1 MARIATIN
9 SEIKETMWRYGK
21 YVVRY
26 SGPSVQAT
34 DSCKKISSFGDI
46 LCFSYT
52 MEIMRETDDEY
63 ELISRS
69 LIANGGHALE
79 FRDMLKQSI
88 SDDPI
93 SGGQPYTVLSDGAKL
108 YGRSRSVID
117 NVTDCYEVT
126 KYRND
131 ITKEDKYA
139 VYIGC
144 VDEDTSSCST
154 GVRFQTL
161 CEKDIKELYNTIL
174 GFIQTSVSDYNMSLE
189 KNLAAKAHNKLIRDG
204 KLYEYAV
211 ENGNIDFGRLS
222 AIYVPGDSVTIRAIQ
237 KGVPNVETVEIQTL
251 TGDTITDTA
260 NKKYKIYD
268 VVDLYPNVPEEKRTG
283 DIAAIMMDFV
293 GILSAEEKEEM
304 LEKELDILYNK
315 YHEAIANRTLVYEE
329 EHRLPTIISGT
340 ENDLYANGDA
350 VVRMIIEMVCITLKA
365 AKKKSTS
372 AKTAAAAE

>member
-9 SEIKETMWRYGK
+9 NETKETMWRYGK

-26 SGPSVQAT
+26 SNPSVQAT

-63 ELISRS
+63 VLISRS
-69 LIANGGHALE
+69 LIANSGHALE

-88 SDDPI
+88 ADDPI
-93 SGGQPYTVLSDGAKL
+93 SGGQPYTVLPDGAKL

-131 ITKEDKYA
+131 ATKEDKYA

-144 VDEDTSSCST
+144 IDEDASSCST

-222 AIYVPGDSVTIRAIQ
+222 AIYVPGDSVTIRAMQ
-237 KGVPNVETVEIQTL
+237 KGVPMVETVTIQTL
-251 TGDTITDTA
+251 TGDTITDTS

-340 ENDLYANGDA
+340 DNDLYANGDA